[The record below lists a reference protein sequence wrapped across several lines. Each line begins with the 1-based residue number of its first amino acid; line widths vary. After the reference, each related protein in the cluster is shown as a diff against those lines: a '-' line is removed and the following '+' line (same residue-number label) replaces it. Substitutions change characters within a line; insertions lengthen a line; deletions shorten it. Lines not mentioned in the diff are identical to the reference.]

1 MQLREIGKA
10 RYSKRLKWVFAG
22 IVAALVVIT
31 LVAST
36 LIIRFFSIPE
46 APHFWHNLAGVVVAA
61 TLVVFILNKLRYH
74 VLMDEVVYVWDLK
87 QQLNR
92 IYRKQRNIE
101 TQAEAG
107 DHDAMIILN
116 FQLRGSKQ
124 LYELDDNTITM
135 DDLRTRMLVNDRRLE
150 AAGLSQSTE
159 AYDPAMLDRF

>member
-1 MQLREIGKA
+1 MQLREIDKA

-36 LIIRFFSIPE
+36 MIIRFFSTLE
-46 APHFWHNLAGVVVAA
+46 APHFWHNLAGVAVAA

-101 TQAEAG
+101 AQAEAG

>member
-1 MQLREIGKA
+1 MQLREIDKA

-36 LIIRFFSIPE
+36 MIIRFFSTLE
-46 APHFWHNLAGVVVAA
+46 APHFWHNLAGVAVAA

-101 TQAEAG
+101 AQAEAG

-135 DDLRTRMLVNDRRLE
+135 EDLRTRMLVNDRRLE